1 MDPLNAPDHS
11 TPEHDNFPLVS
22 GCLDKTLEIFE
33 RHSHPFIVVGTLAGR
48 WSSTNGMPNGE
59 IDLLMRPS
67 AIQPI
72 VDDLVIDEW
81 ALCQNPHKM
90 SKMSSYINKKATQT
104 TWLVYRKEGYLH
116 PRGLKYL
123 RLWPEELYCLSTDCP
138 KIEIPDILPAQMLT
152 FEEEYYR
159 DPLQRFG
166 PTRLSDL
173 EARSQPILP
182 RCPRVRH
189 TSRVPMFIPLIE
201 HHINALLDQY
211 RDERAT
217 KIQNGNFPGWHVQN
231 FIRYHKWDWPPTSAW
246 LLANKIHD
254 RNYELMKYELDRYVR
269 KPLSTYDPVRGV
281 RSIYPWDVD
290 PRLVWVDA
298 ETANTAHAR
307 LLARTLAE

>member
-1 MDPLNAPDHS
+1 MEPLNAPEQS
-11 TPEHDNFPLVS
+11 APEHDIFPLIP

-33 RHSHPFIVVGTLAGR
+33 RHNHPFILVGTLAGR

-72 VDDLVIDEW
+72 VDDLVTDEW
-81 ALCQNPHKM
+81 ALCQNPHPL
-90 SKMSSYINKKATQT
+90 KMSSYVNKKATQDI
-104 TWLVYRKEGYLH
+104 WLIYRKEGYLH

-123 RLWPEELYCLSTDCP
+123 RLWPEELYHLSTDCP
-138 KIEIPDILPAQMLT
+138 RIEIPDILPAQMLT

-182 RCPRVRH
+182 NCPRVRH

-201 HHINALLDQY
+201 HHINALLDQD
-211 RDERAT
+211 REEKAT
-217 KIQNGNFPGWHVQN
+217 KEANGNSPQWQIQN
-231 FIRYHKWDWPPTSAW
+231 FIRYHKWDWPPASAW
-246 LLANKIHD
+246 LLANKID
-254 RNYELMKYELDRYVR
+254 ERNYELMKYELDRYVR
-269 KPLSTYDPVRGV
+269 KPLATYDPVRGV
-281 RSIYPWDVD
+281 RTIYPWDVD
-290 PRLVWVDA
+290 PQPVLVDA
-298 ETANTAHAR
+298 ETASTAHAR